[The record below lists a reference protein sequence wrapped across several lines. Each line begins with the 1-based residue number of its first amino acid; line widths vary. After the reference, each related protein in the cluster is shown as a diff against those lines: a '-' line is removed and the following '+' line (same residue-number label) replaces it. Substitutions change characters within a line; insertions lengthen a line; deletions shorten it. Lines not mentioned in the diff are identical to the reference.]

1 LDIGPRVARRF
12 WDLTPEEF
20 WIEVECWS
28 REQNQQADRMAV
40 MLCALKS
47 AVWRKKRLK
56 PKELLGR
63 PLISEQ
69 RKKRRRATESNDD

>member
-1 LDIGPRVARRF
+1 VARRF
-12 WDLTPEEF
+12 WDLAPEEF

-47 AVWRKKRLK
+47 AVWRKKRLT
-56 PKELLGR
+56 PKEVLGR
-63 PLISEQ
+63 PLVGDQ
-69 RKKRRRATESNDD
+69 RKKKRRRKAED